1 MENQNSKNDF
11 SVPSYKGT
19 TFNNG
24 GTNRSSYKTK
34 NAISIIKQKIDSN
47 LHLRIYKEKK
57 CMVFGDIDYC
67 PKDTFNEIMEL
78 ISNEFNVSIDD
89 ISYTTC
95 KKPNDIITSHWVIP
109 KLSTDFETLKKV
121 FEQDKFKKYTNVVD
135 GKNHIIVDS
144 APYKNSWFRLP
155 YQTTE
160 EKQKIH
166 KIKQGRTADFFIH
179 DIMEDAQPFTIVLN
193 SLNLTTPDV
202 KDTKQGPNSLNLT
215 TNLKEIER
223 MALKLG
229 SFFDSFDE
237 WVKLGMIIH
246 YETNG
251 SDEGLELFVK
261 LSQTF
266 DKYDG
271 VQAVSK

>member
-1 MENQNSKNDF
+1 MLYLMENQNSKNVF

-19 TFNNG
+19 TFNNNG
-24 GTNRSSYKTK
+24 ETNRRSYKTK
-34 NAISIIKQKIDSN
+34 HDISIIKQRIDSN

-57 CMVFGDIDYC
+57 CLVFGDIDYC
-67 PKDTFNEIMEL
+67 PKDIFNEIIEL
-78 ISNEFNVSIDD
+78 ISNEFNVNIDD

-160 EKQKIH
+160 EKKQYH
-166 KIKQGRTADFFIH
+166 KFEQGRTADFFIH
-179 DIMEDAQPFTIVLN
+179 DIMEDAQPFKKVFEEYFE
-193 SLNLTTPDV
+193 STPDI
-202 KDTKQGPNSLNLT
+202 KDTN
-215 TNLKEIER
+215 
-223 MALKLG
+223 
-229 SFFDSFDE
+229 
-237 WVKLGMIIH
+237 
-246 YETNG
+246 
-251 SDEGLELFVK
+251 
-261 LSQTF
+261 
-266 DKYDG
+266 
-271 VQAVSK
+271 

>member
-1 MENQNSKNDF
+1 MLYLMENQNSKNVF
-11 SVPSYKGT
+11 SVSSYKGT
-19 TFNNG
+19 TFNNNG
-24 GTNRSSYKTK
+24 ETNRRSYKTK
-34 NAISIIKQKIDSN
+34 HDISIIKQRIDSN

-57 CMVFGDIDYC
+57 CLVFGDIDYC
-67 PKDTFNEIMEL
+67 PKDIFNEIIEL
-78 ISNEFNVSIDD
+78 ISNEFNVNIDD

-160 EKQKIH
+160 EKEQYH

-179 DIMEDAQPFTIVLN
+179 DIMEDAQPFKKVFEEYFE
-193 SLNLTTPDV
+193 STPDI
-202 KDTKQGPNSLNLT
+202 KDTN
-215 TNLKEIER
+215 
-223 MALKLG
+223 
-229 SFFDSFDE
+229 
-237 WVKLGMIIH
+237 
-246 YETNG
+246 
-251 SDEGLELFVK
+251 
-261 LSQTF
+261 
-266 DKYDG
+266 
-271 VQAVSK
+271 